1 MLLFV
6 VAFEFSAGPL
16 LWLYMPE
23 VLNGAGVS
31 AGTVVNWVFVIII
44 SISTPQ
50 LANHI
55 GEWMF
60 YIFAIFN
67 VIVRHISFYK
77 MKLLGGNILRNVFD

>member
-1 MLLFV
+1 MLIFV

-31 AGTVVNWVFVIII
+31 AGTAVNWIFVIII
-44 SISTPQ
+44 SVSTPQ
-50 LANHI
+50 LANSI
-55 GEWMF
+55 DEWMF

-67 VIVRHISFYK
+67 VIVR
-77 MKLLGGNILRNVFD
+77 ILEFGI